1 LFTGIVE
8 DVGRLV
14 RREDLAE
21 GRRLW
26 VATSLPVSEFEMG
39 ESVAIAGACMTV
51 VAMAGGGIGGGEFA
65 VDVSA
70 ESLRR
75 TTLGGLCDGDAVNLE
90 RAMKLGDRLGGH
102 IVSGHID
109 GTGVVDQVHAEGES
123 SIYTFRID
131 SGLMPMLVEKGSV
144 AVDGTSLTCFNCRE
158 ELFDVAVIPHTQAV
172 TTLGARQP
180 GARVNIEVDVLG
192 KHVAKLVEAAIKVR
206 VGG

>member
-8 DVGRLV
+8 DVGRLA

-21 GRRLW
+21 GQRLW
-26 VATSLPVSEFEMG
+26 VATALPVLEFEMG
-39 ESVAIAGACMTV
+39 ESVAVAGACMTV
-51 VAMAGGGIGGGEFA
+51 VAVASGEFA

-75 TTLGGLCDGDAVNLE
+75 TTLGELAAGDRVNLE

-109 GTGVVDQVHAEGES
+109 GTGVVEAIRPEGES

-131 SGLMPMLVEKGSV
+131 DALMPMLVEKGSV
-144 AVDGTSLTCFNCRE
+144 AVDGTSLTCFHCRE
-158 ELFDVAVIPHTQAV
+158 SLFDVAVIPHTQAV
-172 TTLGARQP
+172 TTLGTRRP
-180 GARVNIEVDVLG
+180 GSRVNIEVDVLG
-192 KHVAKLVEAAIKVR
+192 KHVAKLVEAAIKSR
-206 VGG
+206 L